1 MMQKL
6 SENVLDKFSMD
17 FLRNQVLK
25 NAYGNDD
32 TVIARLDPRILLAW
46 YVFFALAPWFVDNLV
61 FLLGCF
67 LLVAVTTIMARVAGL
82 VLFLFLLGVF
92 SQTGY
97 LFVVSLLFG
106 GNAETIL
113 PLLILTLKVA
123 TVSLASITV
132 FSGLDPDRLSN
143 GLMWY
148 GCPERLSFS
157 ISYAYRMLPMLMEEF
172 QNVLLSYRL
181 RGNAPNTETL
191 TGKIRYLVYQIKMII
206 HSFYPLMLNTAKRSR
221 TTVEALEIKGYRYGA
236 VNKEVKKMK
245 LSALKVTY
253 NDLLFLFALGVFSQ
267 TGYLFLVTL
276 LFGGDAS
283 AIAPLLVL
291 TLKVATISLASV
303 TVFSGLDP
311 DRLSNGLMWFGCPER
326 LSFSI
331 SYAYRMLPMLMEEFQ
346 NVLLSYRL
354 RGNPP
359 AHDTFMGKV
368 RYLVYQVKIVME
380 SFYPLMLNTA
390 KRSRTTVEA
399 LELRGYRYA
408 AINKT
413 VKKMKLAA
421 LKVTYNDL
429 LFLAISFLCVAVSV
443 LISTLF

>member
-32 TVIARLDPRILLAW
+32 TVIAVRDPRILLVW
-46 YVFFALAPWFVDNLV
+46 YLFFGLVPWFVNDLP

-67 LLVAVTTIMARVAGL
+67 LLVMVTTILAKVAGL
-82 VLFLFLLGVF
+82 VLLLFAVGVF

-97 LFVVSLLFG
+97 L
-106 GNAETIL
+106 
-113 PLLILTLKVA
+113 LIA
-123 TVSLASITV
+123 TWI
-132 FSGLDPDRLSN
+132 
-143 GLMWY
+143 
-148 GCPERLSFS
+148 
-157 ISYAYRMLPMLMEEF
+157 
-172 QNVLLSYRL
+172 
-181 RGNAPNTETL
+181 
-191 TGKIRYLVYQIKMII
+191 
-206 HSFYPLMLNTAKRSR
+206 
-221 TTVEALEIKGYRYGA
+221 
-236 VNKEVKKMK
+236 
-245 LSALKVTY
+245 
-253 NDLLFLFALGVFSQ
+253 
-267 TGYLFLVTL
+267 
-276 LFGGDAS
+276 FGGDAS

-326 LSFSI
+326 LSFSL

-359 AHDTFMGKV
+359 AHETVPGKIK
-368 RYLVYQVKIVME
+368 YLIYQIKIIIHA
-380 SFYPLMLNTA
+380 FYPLMLNTA

-399 LELRGYRYA
+399 LEIKGYRYA
-408 AINKT
+408 AVNKE
-413 VKKMKLAA
+413 VRKMKLSS
-421 LKVTYNDL
+421 LKVTYDDL
-429 LFLAISFLCVAVSV
+429 IFLAISFLWVAVTV
-443 LISTLF
+443 LVSTLV